1 MELKVRER
9 GGVIVEYGDQGV
21 ILDPSRNSH
30 SYPTFVSHAH
40 SDHASAFK
48 HREREKYATL
58 ETRLLLES
66 LGWRDLDNT
75 SLIKTGDN
83 VRLGDIE
90 VRIHNSGHIL
100 GSVQFEVNTPEGTVL
115 YTGDMCTENTFTM
128 DPATP
133 VKCDLLVVET
143 TFGAP
148 MFNFPKRE
156 ELAVEIYQWA
166 VHTVLSGRIPVFK
179 TDSIGNAQEVISILN
194 QYTRLPVVTAKST
207 TNVTN
212 VYRQAGYEL
221 DSVDMK
227 SDEAKELIEAKK
239 CAIIAPKRSK
249 LTTGDADVALASGW
263 ATIMGKKRTAFP
275 LSDHADYRSLLGFIR
290 RCKPKRVLTFH
301 GGTMTKDFY
310 QHVKN
315 RLDIPAA
322 PLSSRSETIMGPFI
336 KNENRVYACSKQI
349 VRAVR
354 IPGFVY
360 RPGWLIK
367 EMSRQGFSP
376 METENSIDYLIEKGI
391 LRGIEDGV
399 ALT

>member
-1 MELKVRER
+1 LELKVRER

-40 SDHASAFK
+40 ADHASAFK
-48 HREREKYATL
+48 HPGREKYATL
-58 ETRLLLES
+58 ETKLLLDS
-66 LGWRDLDNT
+66 LGWRGLDNT
-75 SLIKTGDN
+75 FKIKVGDV
-83 VRLGDIE
+83 VRLEDIE
-90 VRIHNSGHIL
+90 VRIHNSGHVL

-115 YTGDMCTENTFTM
+115 YTGDMCTEDTFTM

-133 VKCDLLVVET
+133 VECDLLVVET

-148 MFNFPKRE
+148 MFKFPKRE

-166 VHTVLSGRIPVFK
+166 VNTVLSDRIPVFK
-179 TDSIGNAQEVISILN
+179 ADSIGNAQELISILN
-194 QYTRLPVVTAKST
+194 QYTKLPVVTAKSA

-212 VYRQAGYEL
+212 VYKQIGYKL
-221 DSVDMK
+221 DSVDMR
-227 SDEAKELIEAKK
+227 SEEAQELIEHKK
-239 CAIIAPKRSK
+239 CAIITPKGSK
-249 LTTGDADVALASGW
+249 ITTDNAEVALASGW
-263 ATIMGKKRTAFP
+263 ATIMGKRRTAFA

-301 GGTMTKDFY
+301 GGTMTRDFY

-322 PLSSRSETIMGPFI
+322 PLSNRVETVMGPLI
-336 KNENRVYACSKQI
+336 KNENRIYACSRQI

-360 RPGWLIK
+360 RPGWLIR
-367 EMSRQGFSP
+367 EMSRQGFTP

-391 LRGIEDGV
+391 LKGAEEGV